1 MNITKRRMEEM
12 RGSIYSVLNTLP
24 GWNIQTI
31 DFIGNGVVNAV
42 FLVNDNNLGKLAV
55 RTPWNTENSMDNQ
68 VSNDVISLKKEA
80 EIAHHCYNY
89 DIPVPKVHQMYLSE
103 EINFLVSDFVSGN
116 NGAISSLEI
125 GQLVS
130 KIHNVPTENL
140 NIIDQGNLPLT
151 SIISKRITERN
162 LSLCKLINTRNI
174 LPDQMELESV
184 LNLAEPVKSLLHLD
198 VRPPNMI
205 AEKGKIQAI
214 VDWDNAFIGHPIM
227 ELMRICESMELN
239 VEDFLKG
246 YDNYSIIENTEEV
259 IQLIYRLDTALML
272 AILFVSIIKD
282 TEKATYYINR
292 VEFLCTKIRNSL

>member
-1 MNITKRRMEEM
+1 MNITRRRMEEM

-42 FLVNDNNLGKLAV
+42 FLVYDKNFGKLAV
-55 RTPWNTENSMDNQ
+55 RTPWNTENNMDNH
-68 VSNDVISLKKEA
+68 SNDVISLKKEA
-80 EIAHHCYNY
+80 EIVHHCYNY
-89 DIPVPKVHQMYLSE
+89 DIPVPKVHQLYLSE
-103 EINFLVSDFVSGN
+103 EINFLVSDFVSGDN
-116 NGAISSLEI
+116 DAISSLEI

-162 LSLCKLINTRNI
+162 LTLCKLINTRNI

-184 LNLAEPVKSLLHLD
+184 LNLEEPVKSLLHLD
-198 VRPPNMI
+198 VRPPNII

-214 VDWDNAFIGHPIM
+214 LDWDNAFIGHPIM
-227 ELMRICESMELN
+227 ELMRICESKELD
-239 VEDFLKG
+239 VGDFLKG
-246 YDNYSIIENTEEV
+246 YNNNSIIEKTEEV
-259 IQLIYRLDTALML
+259 IQLLYRLDTALML

-282 TEKATYYINR
+282 IEKATYYINR
-292 VEFLCTKIRNSL
+292 VELLSKEIRNII

>member
-12 RGSIYSVLNTLP
+12 RGSIFSVLKTLP
-24 GWNIQTI
+24 EWNIQTI

-42 FLVNDNNLGKLAV
+42 FLVYDKNFGKLAV
-55 RTPWNTENSMDNQ
+55 RTPWNTENNMDNHI
-68 VSNDVISLKKEA
+68 SNDVISLKKEA
-80 EIAHHCYNY
+80 EIVHHCYNY
-89 DIPVPKVHQMYLSE
+89 DIPVPKVHQLFLSE
-103 EINFLVSDFVSGN
+103 EINFLVSDFVSGDN
-116 NGAISSLEI
+116 AAISSLEI

-162 LSLCKLINTRNI
+162 LTLCKLINTRNI

-198 VRPPNMI
+198 VRPPNII

-214 VDWDNAFIGHPIM
+214 LDWDNAFIGHPIM
-227 ELMRICESMELN
+227 ELMRICESKELD
-239 VEDFLKG
+239 VGDFLKG
-246 YDNYSIIENTEEV
+246 YNNNSIIEKTEEV
-259 IQLIYRLDTALML
+259 IQLLYRLDTALML

-282 TEKATYYINR
+282 IEKATYYINR
-292 VEFLCTKIRNSL
+292 VELLSKEIRNII

>member
-12 RGSIYSVLNTLP
+12 RGSIYSVLNTLS

-42 FLVNDNNLGKLAV
+42 FLVNDNNLGKLAI

-68 VSNDVISLKKEA
+68 VSNEVISLKKEA

-89 DIPVPKVHQMYLSE
+89 DIPVPKVHQLYLSE
-103 EINFLVSDFVSGN
+103 EINFLVSDFVSGDN
-116 NGAISSLEI
+116 AAISSLEI

-151 SIISKRITERN
+151 SIISRRTTERN
-162 LSLCKLINTRNI
+162 LTLCKLINTRNI

-198 VRPPNMI
+198 VRPPNII

-214 VDWDNAFIGHPIM
+214 LDWDNAFIGHPIM
-227 ELMRICESMELN
+227 ELMRICESKELD
-239 VEDFLKG
+239 VGDFLKG
-246 YDNYSIIENTEEV
+246 YNNKSIMENTEEV

-282 TEKATYYINR
+282 TEKATYYIKR
-292 VEFLCTKIRNSL
+292 VEFLSTEIRNSL